1 MVKSLGRGLQS
12 LIPKKQSK
20 MASLIKNQSQSID
33 FGKPKKDSIFNV
45 EIDKIKPNTF
55 QPRKEMKNESLKEL
69 ADSIKEHGV
78 LQPLI
83 VTKIEKPTD
92 RGQDVEYELVAG
104 ERRWRASKM
113 AGLPHVP
120 VIIRGSSIANKRLEI
135 ALVENIQR
143 ENLNPI
149 DSALA
154 FKQLR
159 DDFNLRHRDIAEKV
173 GKSRVA
179 ITNAFR
185 LLTLPQKVQ
194 DAILKNKISEGHGRA
209 LLMARPEARMALFN
223 AILKN
228 NLSVRQAEE
237 KSRKVALPNKLR
249 SHGPKNMVFKKIEK
263 ELTDS
268 LGRRVSI
275 LKRGDSNYINIQFV
289 DQKELEK
296 FSGSMKTTRFHVQV

>member
-1 MVKSLGRGLQS
+1 MTKTLGRGLQS

-20 MASLIKNQSQSID
+20 IANLMKNQGESVD
-33 FGKPKKDSIFNV
+33 FGVPKKNSIFNI
-45 EIDKIKPNTF
+45 EINKIKPNPF
-55 QPRKEMKNESLKEL
+55 QPRKIMSKESLKEL

-104 ERRWRASKM
+104 ERRWRASQM
-113 AGLPHVP
+113 AGLPSVP
-120 VIIRGSSIANKRLEI
+120 VIIRGSSVANKKLEI

-143 ENLNPI
+143 ENLNAM
-149 DSALA
+149 DTALA

-173 GKSRVA
+173 GKKRTT

-185 LLTLPQKVQ
+185 LLTLPKKVQ
-194 DAILKNKISEGHGRA
+194 EAILNNKISEGHGRA
-209 LLMARPEARMALFN
+209 LLMAKPEARMTLFN
-223 AILKN
+223 TIVKN

-237 KSRKVALPNKLR
+237 KARKVALPNKLR
-249 SHGPKNMVFKKIEK
+249 SQGPKNIFFKKMEK
-263 ELTDS
+263 DLANA

-275 LKRGDSNYINIQFV
+275 LKRGDLNYINIQFV
-289 DQKELEK
+289 NQKELEK
-296 FSGSMKTTRFHVQV
+296 FSKYLLKF

>member
-1 MVKSLGRGLQS
+1 MTKTLGRGLQS
-12 LIPKKQSK
+12 LIPKKQSRVANL
-20 MASLIKNQSQSID
+20 MKNQNNSID
-33 FGKPKKDSIFNV
+33 FSKPQKDSIFNI
-45 EIDKIKPNTF
+45 EIDKIKPNTY
-55 QPRKEMKNESLKEL
+55 QPRKEMSQENLKDL

-78 LQPLI
+78 LQPII
-83 VTKIEKPTD
+83 VTKIEKITD

-104 ERRWRASKM
+104 ERRWRASKL
-113 AGLPHVP
+113 AGLPQVP
-120 VIIRGSSIANKRLEI
+120 VIVRGNSIAKKRLEV

-154 FKQLR
+154 FQQLR

-194 DAILKNKISEGHGRA
+194 DAILDNKISEGHGRA
-209 LLMARPEARMALFN
+209 LLMAKPEARVALFN
-223 AILKN
+223 KIVKK

-237 KSRKVALPNKLR
+237 ESRKFVLANKPR
-249 SHGPKNMVFKKIEK
+249 SHGPKNVFFKKVEK
-263 ELTDS
+263 DLTDA
-268 LGRRVSI
+268 LGRRVNI
-275 LKRGDSNYINIQFV
+275 LNRGDSSYINIQFV
-289 DQKELEK
+289 DQKELKK
-296 FSGSMKTTRFHVQV
+296 FSKYLLKF

>member
-1 MVKSLGRGLQS
+1 MTKTLGRGLQS

-20 MASLIKNQSQSID
+20 MADLIKNQSGSID
-33 FGKPKKDSIFNV
+33 FGRPKKDSIFNIEV
-45 EIDKIKPNTF
+45 NKIKPNSF
-55 QPRKEMKNESLKEL
+55 QPRKEVSEKNLKEL

-149 DSALA
+149 DCALA

-159 DDFNLRHRDIAEKV
+159 DDFKLRHRDIAEKV

-179 ITNAFR
+179 VTNTFR
-185 LLTLPQKVQ
+185 LLTLPSKAQE
-194 DAILKNKISEGHGRA
+194 AMISNKISEGHGRA
-209 LLMARPEARMALFN
+209 LLMAKPEARMALFN
-223 AILKN
+223 EIIKN
-228 NLSVRQAEE
+228 NLSVRQVEE
-237 KSRKVALPNKLR
+237 KARKVALPNKLR
-249 SHGPKNMVFKKIEK
+249 SSGPKNIVFKKMEK
-263 ELTDS
+263 N
-268 LGRRVSI
+268 LGETLGCRVSI
-275 LKRGDSNYINIQFV
+275 TKRGNVGHLRIEFSS
-289 DQKELEK
+289 QKELD
-296 FSGSMKTTRFHVQV
+296 KTVNYLLKI